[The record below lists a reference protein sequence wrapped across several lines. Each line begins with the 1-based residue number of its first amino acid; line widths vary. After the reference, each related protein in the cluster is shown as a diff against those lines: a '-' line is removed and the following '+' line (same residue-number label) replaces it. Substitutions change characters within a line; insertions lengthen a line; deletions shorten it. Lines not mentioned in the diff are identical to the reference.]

1 MRTPALL
8 ALFLSACGGARP
20 APEPVGPSAD
30 SSASSASPASVPAD
44 ADPRR
49 DPSFRVAASKG
60 GSFTLAWRPVAG
72 ALPRNERCEL
82 ELFLYRGEEP
92 LSGAQLSVS
101 GWMPDHGHGM
111 LVQPQA
117 FETGAGR
124 YLVTGVLLHMRGSWV
139 LFFDVISGAYSER
152 AEFALEVK

>member
-1 MRTPALL
+1 MRTPALV

-20 APEPVGPSAD
+20 APEPLAGPSAD
-30 SSASSASPASVPAD
+30 ASADAGAHASVAD
-44 ADPRR
+44 PDPRR

-60 GSFTLAWRPVAG
+60 GAFTLAWRPVAG

-82 ELFLYRGEEP
+82 EVFLYRGEEP